1 MRGVLA
7 RKLVTAAAIVSVGVL
22 LALAVRHDADGQPAG
37 TDVLLAAGDV
47 SPDPG
52 WTNAD
57 DYATSELVLRE
68 LARSPAAVVAGL
80 GDLQYEAGDGAA
92 FASQLGYAG
101 SWGRFAERTCPAPGN
116 HEYMTPGAAGFFASF
131 GERLAACATSGRPDL
146 GWYAFDLPASGWRWY
161 VLSSDCGRNGGSPA
175 CGAGSA
181 QLAWL
186 AADLQANAGRR
197 CIGAYWHHE
206 RWGSRA
212 PFGDDAAVA
221 GFWNALN
228 HVHADLV
235 LVGHSHAYARLGPM
249 TPSGHLSPLGAGIR
263 QLTVGTGGKSLIAF
277 STTPREGTRYRD
289 AAHYGV
295 LRLQLT
301 ATTWASSFVR
311 TDGVVADQVSAGCW
325 P

>member
-1 MRGVLA
+1 VLA
-7 RKLVTAAAIVSVGVL
+7 RKLTTAAVIVGVGVL
-22 LALAVRHDADGQPAG
+22 LALAITLADDAGGQAAG
-37 TDVLLAAGDV
+37 TDVLLAAGDIA
-47 SPDPG
+47 PD
-52 WTNAD
+52 TSATTAN

-68 LARSPAAVVAGL
+68 LAGSPRALVAGL
-80 GDLQYEAGDGAA
+80 GDLQYEVAAGVA
-92 FASQLGYAG
+92 FRSQLGYAG
-101 SWGRFAERTCPAPGN
+101 SWGRFADRTCPAAGN
-116 HEYMTPGAAGFFASF
+116 HEYMTPGAAGFFDYF

-161 VLSSDCGRNGGSPA
+161 VLSSDCGRTGGSPG

-181 QLAWL
+181 QDAWL
-186 AADLQANAGRR
+186 AGDLAANAGRR
-197 CIGAYWHHE
+197 CIGASWHHE

-212 PFGDDAAVA
+212 PFGDDAALA
-221 GFWNALN
+221 GFWSRLN

-249 TPSGHLSPLGAGIR
+249 TPQGHLSALGAGIR
-263 QLTVGTGGKSLIAF
+263 QITAGTGGRSLIAF